1 MCFLSIIVHVKLHA
15 YKYGLLECKLSQ
27 FSVQMIPPASVHPR
41 YMYIWYVTLRTKLK
55 YFPKL

>member
-15 YKYGLLECKLSQ
+15 YKYGLLECKLFK
-27 FSVQMIPPASVHPR
+27 FSVQMISPASVHPR
-41 YMYIWYVTLRTKLK
+41 YIWYVTLRTKLK